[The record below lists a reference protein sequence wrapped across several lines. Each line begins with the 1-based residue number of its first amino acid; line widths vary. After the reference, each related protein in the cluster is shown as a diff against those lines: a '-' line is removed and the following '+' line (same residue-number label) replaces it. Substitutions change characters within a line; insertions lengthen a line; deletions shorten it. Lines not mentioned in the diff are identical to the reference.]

1 MAELERDL
9 RALAAS
15 LDVPAERDLVPAV
28 RARIDVAGR
37 PRRSRRRL
45 VLVAFAAIVVAIGVA
60 FAVPPAR
67 SAILRLFGVE
77 SVSIVRVD
85 KLPPV
90 GPGVLATGTRV
101 SLAEAGRMLA
111 FDPLLP
117 DIGPPQAIYVD
128 ELRQLLIVLYGRGS
142 TRLRFTELLGR
153 EAFYTKLVTLEQHV
167 EPVTVNGGRGL
178 WIRGQHVVSEMFGQP
193 RIAGNALLWE
203 QGPLTFRLEGRV
215 GKSEALR
222 IARSVPSS

>member
-15 LDVPAERDLVPAV
+15 LDLPTERDLVPAV
-28 RARIDVAGR
+28 RARLVAVGK
-37 PRRSRRRL
+37 PRRGRRRL
-45 VLVAFAAIVVAIGVA
+45 VLVALAAIVVAIGVA

-67 SAILRLFGVE
+67 SAILRLFGLE
-77 SVSIVRVD
+77 GVSIVRVD

-90 GPGVLATGTRV
+90 GPGVLAAGTRM
-101 SLAEAGRMLA
+101 SLPEARRMLA
-111 FDPLLP
+111 FEPLLP
-117 DIGPPQAIYVD
+117 DIGTPQAIYVD
-128 ELRQLLIVLYGRGS
+128 EVQQLLIVLYGEGS

-153 EAFYTKLVTLEQHV
+153 EAFYTKFVTLEQHV
-167 EPVTVNGGRGL
+167 ERVTVNRGRGL

-203 QGPLTFRLEGRV
+203 QGPRTFRLEGRLS
-215 GKSEALR
+215 KTEALR